1 MTLGKKLRGQANI
14 FQPHATR
21 NILTGPNCS
30 LIFVVGSIIT
40 KVNNV
45 SSRYFLWRPSLS
57 LTQTLYRST
66 VRKTSRAQTTHPG
79 EIFRFVVA
87 EFSVIILR
95 AWGSPKEGGGF
106 RFRWRKKFSTTGG
119 WHSIKGARSGKQ
131 ASLHDDGTSETTF
144 SFGRVF
150 FFLFSF
156 LLSILS
162 PMSRLFQK
170 SFHSFTRG
178 LLKWP
183 IRGREKEARYL
194 VKRKRKG
201 IRTIPVCIRGLYR

>member
-14 FQPHATR
+14 FQPRNTT

-30 LIFVVGSIIT
+30 LIFVVRSIIT

-95 AWGSPKEGGGF
+95 AWGSPKKGGGF
-106 RFRWRKKFSTTGG
+106 RFRSRKKFSTTGG

-156 LLSILS
+156 LLPILP

-170 SFHSFTRG
+170 KLPLVHPRFIKMTDQRTRRRSS
-178 LLKWP
+178 
-183 IRGREKEARYL
+183 ISR
-194 VKRKRKG
+194 
-201 IRTIPVCIRGLYR
+201 